1 MKTRGP
7 PSRSTLTEKTIH
19 ADEVFTLR
27 SFVTRRKAVALP
39 IAIALLLGACTEAS
53 EPPASAGGTPDL
65 SACATV
71 EDGVITISA
80 DGLEF
85 SAPCMVANAGE
96 AFTIHLEN
104 LEAVPHDVAVYQD
117 DSRSN
122 EIMRGD
128 PITGP
133 DATMD
138 YEVEALD
145 AGEYYFDCTIHPQ
158 DMNGTLYVVEA

>member
-1 MKTRGP
+1 MRSFFP
-7 PSRSTLTEKTIH
+7 RRST
-19 ADEVFTLR
+19 
-27 SFVTRRKAVALP
+27 VALP
-39 IAIALLLGACTEAS
+39 LAVVLLLAACSNGATQSPA
-53 EPPASAGGTPDL
+53 ASAAGDPLAD
-65 SACATV
+65 CVRV

-80 DGLEF
+80 QNLEF

-96 AFTIHLEN
+96 AFTIHFEN
-104 LEAVPHDVAVYQD
+104 NEGIPHDVAVYVD
-117 DSRSN
+117 DSKAN

-133 DATMD
+133 AATTD

-145 AGEYYFDCTIHPQ
+145 AGEYYFDCTIHPA